1 MGLGFENEGGAG
13 GNRNFT
19 PRLKWDAKAGDMIR
33 IDRYENASGDWEND
47 ETEVALPMKAVMDL
61 GNIEVGWLSFAGSAP
76 DFQMVKVGEKMPAK
90 PTDDHKQAFRLR
102 LYSDDLGLRE
112 LSSTAKTVVN
122 AMSSLHDKYEAESKA
137 NAGKMALVEIVGTT
151 PIKIN
156 TPQGEL
162 RFKIPDWNIVGWV
175 SPPDAFGLA
184 PEPGAVAQP
193 TSSATADDDDL
204 F

>member
-13 GNRNFT
+13 GGNSFT
-19 PRLKWDAKAGDMIR
+19 PLLKWDANKGVMR
-33 IDRYENASGDWEND
+33 RTDRYQDASGDWRKD

-61 GNIEVGWLSFAGSAP
+61 GNIEVGWASFAGGAP
-76 DFQMVKVGEKMPAK
+76 DFQMVKVGEKLPAK
-90 PTDDHKQAFRLR
+90 PTDEHKQAFRLR

-112 LSSTAKTVVN
+112 LASNAKTVRN
-122 AMSSLHDKYEAESKA
+122 AMSSLHDKYEAESRA
-137 NAGKMALVEIVGTT
+137 NAGKMALVEIFGMTT
-151 PIKIN
+151 IKIKKSDK
-156 TPQGEL
+156 
-162 RFKIPDWNIVGWV
+162 RVYIPDLRIVGWV

-184 PEPGAVAQP
+184 PEPGAAAQP